1 LLNDRIF
8 KAALNKL
15 RGKAG
20 PSLQGR
26 NPEKAVRDG
35 ISEARTTLGNWGD
48 NAYNQIGFLAQGRPI
63 IPSADLKKVADEI
76 MQGWTPSNVT
86 PGTYVAVDP
95 LEQALIKDIQAMGD
109 FMTVEQVKSF
119 RKRFRGYRQEG
130 TATPNVLAK
139 YSRNLTNAL
148 RDGTNKV
155 PGPTGD
161 LLRQVNAKY
170 AIDINKFKDALVQRI
185 LKDHTFA
192 SHIPEEQLMSAIFR
206 KKNGGAIR
214 RIMPFMSK
222 ERRETIRRSAME
234 EILDKATKPAANS
247 LEDVWD
253 PVGLINALEGYGQ
266 DTLSAMFTK
275 GMYSDMVEFSKGL
288 HAAMLKPQGFSG
300 GLVVATIAL
309 NPLGNITRLARLR
322 MLGDVL
328 ASRKGFKWATK
339 GYLEEAR
346 KSGVAQFGSNLLR
359 GAIHSGRAT
368 SENKLRE

>member
-1 LLNDRIF
+1 
-8 KAALNKL
+8 
-15 RGKAG
+15 
-20 PSLQGR
+20 
-26 NPEKAVRDG
+26 
-35 ISEARTTLGNWGD
+35 
-48 NAYNQIGFLAQGRPI
+48 
-63 IPSADLKKVADEI
+63 
-76 MQGWTPSNVT
+76 
-86 PGTYVAVDP
+86 
-95 LEQALIKDIQAMGD
+95 
-109 FMTVEQVKSF
+109 VKSF